1 MNFSI
6 SQSIC
11 VRFRLNNIVHTIKNF
26 LLRFLIFDLGVDFK
40 RRVDIGMSYPLLD
53 PLNIVSLMNKDGNAR
68 FTKTV
73 KRDALRKLR
82 MSLDQLTKRFRR
94 VVRIIQRAILMLE
107 DIIIVMICAAKQV
120 PVLCLFGFQM
130 LKHLNL
136 LLRKR
141 ICPRTC
147 RSLCGINTIH
157 GHSFRHGVVYT
168 EFFCVKIN
176 TGPAEAKNIYESLGK
191 PAFLSLLR
199 DQMGEAGMKW
209 GVCQNKNVSMEPEGK
224 NYRMLSCKLDDN
236 VKFIHDD

>member
-1 MNFSI
+1 MIFSI

-107 DIIIVMICAAKQV
+107 DIIIVMIGAAKQV
-120 PVLCLFGFQM
+120 PVLCLFCFQM

-141 ICPRTC
+141 ICPRTG
-147 RSLCGINTIH
+147 RSFCGINTIH

-168 EFFCVKIN
+168 KFFCVKIN
-176 TGPAEAKNIYESLGK
+176 TGPAEAKNLLPAKAVLKVLFDSVLGSSSNQVLTSL
-191 PAFLSLLR
+191 
-199 DQMGEAGMKW
+199 DYNTE
-209 GVCQNKNVSMEPEGK
+209 
-224 NYRMLSCKLDDN
+224 
-236 VKFIHDD
+236 